1 MCFKPSLNHSA
12 AYSYKDETGLA
23 FFMISVDF
31 KKCIIVKLVNVS
43 SICLTA
49 YNKVYI

>member
-12 AYSYKDETGLA
+12 AYSYKDETGL
-23 FFMISVDF
+23 SVDF
-31 KKCIIVKLVNVS
+31 KKFIIVKLVNNIS